1 MISDEQKQQETCS
14 EENPNQ
20 TVTSHNVLEKRTER
34 GPNTHLLQIV
44 DESWLCPTTTQ
55 QRYKGTI
62 MDERHIDKTTVTEQ
76 EEECDRRFSLGDL
89 HKGIYELTK
98 EQ

>member
-1 MISDEQKQQETCS
+1 
-14 EENPNQ
+14 
-20 TVTSHNVLEKRTER
+20 
-34 GPNTHLLQIV
+34 
-44 DESWLCPTTTQ
+44 
-55 QRYKGTI
+55 

>member
-1 MISDEQKQQETCS
+1 MTSDEQKQQETCP

-20 TVTSHNVLEKRTER
+20 TVTSHNVLEKRMER

-55 QRYKGTI
+55 QRNKGTI

-76 EEECDRRFSLGDL
+76 EEECDRRLSLGDL
-89 HKGIYELTK
+89 HKGIYELT
-98 EQ
+98 